1 MARRQSGGGS
11 AAVQFGIDIH
21 KQIRAEFEDYRLS
34 AYEAASEACRGRLI
48 NARGEKA
55 GIDAWDLFIGNEA
68 RARAY
73 ASPELLEFWATT
85 PRINVAAYERQALER
100 HLYEAGVAA

>member
-1 MARRQSGGGS
+1 MSKRHSGS
-11 AAVQFGIDIH
+11 AAVGFGIDLYR
-21 KQIRAEFEDYRLS
+21 QIRAEFEDVRTA
-34 AYEAASEACRGRLI
+34 AYELALEETRGRLL
-48 NARGEKA
+48 NDRGRNA

-73 ASPELLEFWATT
+73 ASEELLEHWAAH
-85 PRINVAAYERQALER
+85 PRITVTAYEQQVLER

>member
-1 MARRQSGGGS
+1 MSARRSGS
-11 AAVQFGIDIH
+11 AAVGFGIELH
-21 KQIRAEFEDYRLS
+21 KRIRAEFEEHRTA
-34 AYEAASEACRGRLI
+34 AYEAADEACRGHLL
-48 NARGEKA
+48 NDRGRRA

-73 ASPELLEFWATT
+73 ASEELLEHWVTH
-85 PRINVAAYERQALER
+85 PRVTIAAYEQQVLDR

>member
-1 MARRQSGGGS
+1 MSKRQGGS
-11 AAVQFGIDIH
+11 AAVGFGIELY
-21 KQIRAEFEDYRLS
+21 KQIRAEFEDHRIA
-34 AYEAASEACRGRLI
+34 AYEAALEACRGHLL
-48 NARGEKA
+48 NERGRRA

-73 ASPELLEFWATT
+73 ASEELLEHWETH
-85 PRINVAAYERQALER
+85 PRVTVAAYEQQVLER

>member
-1 MARRQSGGGS
+1 MTRRRTGGGS
-11 AAVQFGIDIH
+11 AAVQFGIDIY

-48 NARGEKA
+48 NDRGEKA
-55 GIDAWDLFIGNEA
+55 GIDAWDLFIGNGI

-73 ASPELLEFWATT
+73 ASPELIEFWETH
-85 PRINVAAYERQALER
+85 PRITVAEYERQALHR
-100 HLYEAGVAA
+100 HLYEAGAAA